1 MGYTQSHALQQAP
14 AKAPAQ
20 AQTPAK
26 LPPINI
32 RSRTAGLLRWLSR
45 NADGDGLFSVA
56 CLFCELGL
64 TQDTATQLVT
74 GNLPSL
80 RKALGD
86 AEILY
91 QIARAYSHINSKEPV

>member
-1 MGYTQSHALQQAP
+1 
-14 AKAPAQ
+14 
-20 AQTPAK
+20 
-26 LPPINI
+26 
-32 RSRTAGLLRWLSR
+32 
-45 NADGDGLFSVA
+45 VA